1 MYTINAYR
9 VNDDSADISP
19 LNAKRNWMDETYQS
33 HAYKCFPVTLT
44 NSLGWGLSFPED
56 IEFIWDGISDS
67 SPDHVTIIKGHKYV
81 SSGRSN
87 GTISFNTN
95 IIFKTEKNISLLQ
108 MPTPNQ
114 FIEGIS
120 PFTTIISTSFFN
132 GPLPCAWKITK
143 PNSIIKIEAN
153 TPFITILPIS
163 LTELQNS
170 KIDLYLSPSED
181 QLANTGEGYKNAV
194 ESIIKEGG
202 WSNFYRDATNH
213 LGESIGSHEVKSI
226 RLSVNVYE

>member
-1 MYTINAYR
+1 
-9 VNDDSADISP
+9 
-19 LNAKRNWMDETYQS
+19 MDNTYEA

-67 SPDHVTIIKGHKYV
+67 SPDHVKIIKGEKYV
-81 SSGRSN
+81 SSLRSN
-87 GTISFNTN
+87 ATISFNTN
-95 IIFKTEKNISLLQ
+95 LIFKTENNVSLLQ

-143 PNSIIKIEAN
+143 PNSIITIKAN
-153 TPFITILPIS
+153 TPFITVLPIS

-170 KIDLYLSPSED
+170 QINLHLKPEEN
-181 QLANTGEGYKNAV
+181 QLTNTGEDYKN
-194 ESIIKEGG
+194 SIEKINKNGE
-202 WSNFYRDATNH
+202 WSNFYRNAINH
-213 LGESIGSHEVKSI
+213 LGQSIGSHEVKSI
-226 RLSVNVYE
+226 KLSVSIYE